1 MCITE
6 IDVTVRCLM
15 EYEIL
20 LSFRVILRIKIS
32 TKSTRIKI
40 STKNTKI
47 KISTKNT
54 KIKISTKNT
63 RIKTIKAKTRRK
75 RKTRRMVASPRLP
88 AIR

>member
-15 EYEIL
+15 EFEIL

-32 TKSTRIKI
+32 TKNIRIKISTKNIRIKI

-47 KISTKNT
+47 KISTKNI
-54 KIKISTKNT
+54 KIKI
-63 RIKTIKAKTRRK
+63 RRK
-75 RKTRRMVASPRLP
+75 RKTRSTRRRMVASPRLP

>member
-32 TKSTRIKI
+32 TKNIKIKISTKSTRIKI
-40 STKNTKI
+40 STKST
-47 KISTKNT
+47 KISTKN
-54 KIKISTKNT
+54 IKI
-63 RIKTIKAKTRRK
+63 RRK
-75 RKTRRMVASPRLP
+75 RKTRSTRRRMVASPRLP